1 MYQHNNIIKKVY
13 NNNGRKYIVI
23 IREPKTF
30 YFDFDLHKDLDK
42 NLKHKTEFI
51 IKRNISLPENKIK
64 NKIEQLLS
72 KYKHENNKTNG
83 PHKFV
88 LSLSQI
94 LDLRNSNRHMYPLYV
109 EKCNKTV

>member
-13 NNNGRKYIVI
+13 RNNGRKYIVI

-51 IKRNISLPENKIK
+51 IKSNISLPENKTK

-72 KYKHENNKTNG
+72 KYKHEHNKTNG

-88 LSLSQI
+88 LSLSQR